1 MTVNTT
7 TATSEKVLA
16 SAIGWEGE
24 MPLSGPSAKQSCLPP
39 SIV

>member
-7 TATSEKVLA
+7 TATSEKVIA

-24 MPLSGPSAKQSCLPP
+24 TPPFSPSAKQSCLPP